1 MLLCRSITYG
11 FFAPSEPLLDLEHDP
26 LGFVG
31 PQRDAAITDE
41 VNGGK
46 MYLEI
51 AMLAYIVVLFLTL
64 RDIRIFK
71 RTGYRSYKRGAV
83 RGLTVS
89 TLVLLGAMMVEVK
102 PELGL
107 LIVLLGLFIN
117 KKGTREQVFTSAGT
131 LDRFL
136 GKTDYVKKK

>member
-1 MLLCRSITYG
+1 
-11 FFAPSEPLLDLEHDP
+11 
-26 LGFVG
+26 
-31 PQRDAAITDE
+31 
-41 VNGGK
+41 

-51 AMLAYIVVLFLTL
+51 AMLAYAVVLFLTL

-71 RTGYRSYKRGAV
+71 RTGYRSYRKGAL
-83 RGLTVS
+83 RGLAASTV
-89 TLVLLGAMMVEVK
+89 VLIGAMFVAEVK

-107 LIVLLGLFIN
+107 LIVLIGLFIN
-117 KKGTREQVFTSAGT
+117 RKGTRENVFTHAGT

>member
-1 MLLCRSITYG
+1 
-11 FFAPSEPLLDLEHDP
+11 
-26 LGFVG
+26 
-31 PQRDAAITDE
+31 
-41 VNGGK
+41 

-64 RDIRIFK
+64 RDIRIFR

-89 TLVLLGAMMVEVK
+89 ALVLLGAMMVEVK

-107 LIVLLGLFIN
+107 LIVLLGLSIN
-117 KKGTREQVFTSAGT
+117 RKGTREKVFTNAGT
-131 LDRFL
+131 FERFL
-136 GKTDYVKKK
+136 GKTDYLKKK

>member
-1 MLLCRSITYG
+1 
-11 FFAPSEPLLDLEHDP
+11 
-26 LGFVG
+26 
-31 PQRDAAITDE
+31 
-41 VNGGK
+41 
-46 MYLEI
+46 
-51 AMLAYIVVLFLTL
+51 MLAYIVVLFLTL

-117 KKGTREQVFTSAGT
+117 RKGTREQVFTSAGT